1 MALSLKTKKELTK
14 EAAKKY
20 QNASKKE
27 KSQILDAFTKT
38 TGYNRSYAAHL
49 LSLHE
54 KIINVGPLKAF
65 KIDAKSK
72 LKRKRNPIYDEKVRK
87 ALIYIWELTFF
98 PCGKRLK
105 AILPDIIPKLKSF
118 KEFIFEKEV
127 EEKLLKISAATIDRI
142 LSPEKKKFSLKNRSK
157 TKPGT
162 LIKKQIPV
170 RVFNEWDE
178 GRPGFM
184 EVDLVAHTQDS
195 ARGEFLYTLCA
206 VDVYSGWTELFALRN
221 RAQKWTFEAISEM
234 KKILPFPL
242 LGIDSDNGSE
252 FINAHFLR
260 YCKENGITFT
270 RSRPFKKNDNCYVEQ
285 KNYSAVRRFVGYLRH
300 DTEEELAILK
310 EFYQVLRLY
319 LNFFSPMAKLISKER
334 AGGKVKKR
342 YDMPK
347 TPYKRLIESSDV
359 SEKTKEELRALYEEL
374 NPVELY
380 REIRRYQRR
389 LERAYLKKKGII
401 PKVKLTTNKGK
412 VK

>member
-1 MALSLKTKKELTK
+1 
-14 EAAKKY
+14 
-20 QNASKKE
+20 
-27 KSQILDAFTKT
+27 
-38 TGYNRSYAAHL
+38 
-49 LSLHE
+49 
-54 KIINVGPLKAF
+54 
-65 KIDAKSK
+65 
-72 LKRKRNPIYDEKVRK
+72 
-87 ALIYIWELTFF
+87 
-98 PCGKRLK
+98 
-105 AILPDIIPKLKSF
+105 
-118 KEFIFEKEV
+118 
-127 EEKLLKISAATIDRI
+127 
-142 LSPEKKKFSLKNRSK
+142 
-157 TKPGT
+157 
-162 LIKKQIPV
+162 
-170 RVFNEWDE
+170 
-178 GRPGFM
+178 
-184 EVDLVAHTQDS
+184 
-195 ARGEFLYTLCA
+195 
-206 VDVYSGWTELFALRN
+206 
-221 RAQKWTFEAISEM
+221 M

-285 KNYSAVRRFVGYLRH
+285 MCYSAVRRFVGYFRH

-347 TPYKRLIESSDV
+347 TPYKRLIESLDV